1 MTLQKRLLAAL
12 ALSAGIAVLWW
23 LVFYANLAIDNDFGI
38 LGTLGEAI
46 PCLVV
51 TTAGCVALQGVQP
64 DPFLVYSP
72 LVFLVAII
80 QFGAFAAAA
89 DGISPGWKI
98 GIYRIFALEV
108 IILQW
113 WLFSSTN
120 QLIPS
125 PGETWNAAVIM
136 ACDLTPQALARRT
149 AEGLGRPEGFWG
161 CFGSFTETR
170 LWFATFGIEQSGNGT
185 LRQLGSVLI
194 YFLGFGIAAVV
205 GIFAGLILGGF
216 RPFGR
221 TMEIYV
227 NALMATPR
235 IAFIPLITVIL
246 GIFWE
251 AKIFIIFLG
260 AVMPIIVNTYAGVL
274 NADGELVEMARSSG
288 ATRGQIFRRILLPG
302 SLPFI
307 VVGLRLGATIGL
319 INTVVAELYVSV
331 SGLGGLLSEYRGSFR
346 MAHYSVIVVVLALIG
361 IVVTQSLRYVESRMD
376 RWRYS
381 TR

>member
-1 MTLQKRLLAAL
+1 LYTALQLVGFAL
-12 ALSAGIAVLWW
+12 AFGYLS
-23 LVFYANLAIDNDFGI
+23 N
-38 LGTLGEAI
+38 
-46 PCLVV
+46 
-51 TTAGCVALQGVQP
+51 
-64 DPFLVYSP
+64 
-72 LVFLVAII
+72 
-80 QFGAFAAAA
+80 GAS
-89 DGISPGWKI
+89 IW
-98 GIYRIFALEV
+98 IYRFFALEL
-108 IILQW
+108 IIIVW
-113 WLFSSTN
+113 WVFSTTN
-120 QLIPS
+120 PLIPS
-125 PGETWNAAVIM
+125 PNQAWDAAGVLLCGSALGEGSWLAHTWTCVSGLPETRVWNALFAVER
-136 ACDLTPQALARRT
+136 AAD
-149 AEGLGRPEGFWG
+149 
-161 CFGSFTETR
+161 GS
-170 LWFATFGIEQSGNGT
+170 
-185 LRQLGSVLI
+185 LRQLGSV
-194 YFLGFGIAAVV
+194 FLYLSAFAIAGVTGIAV
-205 GIFAGLILGGF
+205 GLLLGGF

-288 ATRGQIFRRILLPG
+288 ARRSQIFRRILLPG

-331 SGLGGLLSEYRGSFR
+331 SGLGGLLSQFRGSFR
-346 MAHYSVIVVVLALIG
+346 MAEYSVVVVVLAIIG
-361 IVVTQSLRYVESRMD
+361 IIVTQTLRQIESRMD

-381 TR
+381 NR

>member
-274 NADGELVEMARSSG
+274 NADGEKK
-288 ATRGQIFRRILLPG
+288 
-302 SLPFI
+302 
-307 VVGLRLGATIGL
+307 
-319 INTVVAELYVSV
+319 
-331 SGLGGLLSEYRGSFR
+331 
-346 MAHYSVIVVVLALIG
+346 
-361 IVVTQSLRYVESRMD
+361 
-376 RWRYS
+376 
-381 TR
+381 